1 MLVYQ
6 RVIGA
11 FVLVAKNDDDK
22 TWERVEWVLRY
33 AAYTSWVIG
42 ALYLFLGPLCRW
54 WIQCDAPK
62 R

>member
-42 ALYLFLGPLCRW
+42 ALYLFLGPL
-54 WIQCDAPK
+54 
-62 R
+62 